1 MVTNRPGPLSLSSR
15 RAPNAPR
22 STSMAARSEGTIVPG
37 WLTTVIALRA
47 IATEPIGANSARF
60 ALICG
65 WIDCTVKPYVLPPI
79 VGASSSGRSPV
90 AFASV
95 RDGWYGCAPAGGG
108 PGGGGG
114 AVGGGVVSGGRGARG
129 G

>member
-1 MVTNRPGPLSLSSR
+1 
-15 RAPNAPR
+15 
-22 STSMAARSEGTIVPG
+22 MAARSAGTIVPG

-47 IATEPIGANSARF
+47 IATVPIGANRARF

-79 VGASSSGRSPV
+79 VGASIRGRSPG

-108 PGGGGG
+108 QGGGMRPI
-114 AVGGGVVSGGRGARG
+114 GGGVLSARGATPG
-129 G
+129 EAGAPA